1 MADQVAR
8 LKVTLKGIRPPIWRR
23 LEVPTGFTFQQL
35 NDVIQAAFG
44 WTNSH
49 LHEFRIGRRR
59 IGMPSD
65 DDSPISQVSALI
77 RSIRADLPP
86 DILEAISEPLPL
98 EDEKTVTLAEAFGGA
113 QTRLEY
119 VYDFGDD
126 WRHDVLVERLSD
138 PEPGVV
144 YPRCLTGRRSGPPED
159 CGGAWGYQA
168 MLEVLADPAH
178 ERYDELRKWAPY
190 FEPEEFDL
198 SATDEAVRNPPEFW
212 E

>member
-1 MADQVAR
+1 MKEVGMADQVAR

-23 LEVPTGFTFQQL
+23 LEVPTSFTFQQL

-49 LHEFRIGRRR
+49 LHEFRMGRRR

-77 RSIRADLPP
+77 KSIRADLPP

-119 VYDFGDD
+119 VYDFKD
-126 WRHDVLVERLSD
+126 RVERVSTVCVRASVK
-138 PEPGVV
+138 PSEV
-144 YPRCLTGRRSGPPED
+144 RASGPSSGRPRRPGGGSQRRRRRAQRGAPETLR
-159 CGGAWGYQA
+159 QA
-168 MLEVLADPAH
+168 PA
-178 ERYDELRKWAPY
+178 A
-190 FEPEEFDL
+190 
-198 SATDEAVRNPPEFW
+198 
-212 E
+212 